1 MKFFKKIFSIFVYG
15 NIEFQRYIDHT
26 WRQITGL
33 PALKKSMITP
43 QLYLGG
49 QYTKRGY
56 KKLNKMEFTGIV
68 NMRKSK
74 AIPYEFDRQ
83 IKVLHLPTPDLK
95 APSILNLEKGITFI
109 AREINRNGKV
119 YVHCRSGEGRGPS
132 MVIAYLMS
140 TGMFFEDAYNSVRA
154 IRPFIRITHPQ
165 KKVLKQ
171 LEKELYPDSFQ

>member
-1 MKFFKKIFSIFVYG
+1 MKFFKKIFSIFVYV

-33 PALKKSMITP
+33 PAIKKSMITP
-43 QLYLGG
+43 QLFLGG

-56 KKLNKMEFTGIV
+56 KKLSKMKFTGIV

-74 AIPYEFDRQ
+74 VIPYKFNTK

-95 APSILNLEKGITFI
+95 APSVSNLKKGITFI
-109 AREINRNGKV
+109 TKEINSNGKV

-140 TGMFFEDAYNSVRA
+140 TGMLFEDAYNSVRA
-154 IRPFIRITHPQ
+154 IRPFIRITRPQ
-165 KKVLKQ
+165 KKVLLN
-171 LEKELYPDSFQ
+171 LEQDLYPDSS